1 MSHQRS
7 LSNLIWSDNT
17 DITLAKIGLI
27 FSVLLFGLRLLAEQV
42 LLVVIPVAGGS
53 ACALYLVTRRREA
66 KHVELFALRNELVG
80 YLPALVLF
88 GLAGL
93 IASIRLIGGRSP
105 MTHLLTGAIAGCII
119 AQIFLLENSL
129 LEPKLV
135 LGQIGVAAFVVRF
148 GALFGTP
155 GYTGVDIWTHV
166 PVFVGGIADAGSL
179 APIADTKYVTA
190 PLYHLNG
197 AAGSLFFGTPR
208 AGVFLTIGTL
218 LAASFL
224 FIYTT
229 TRLILPARWAL
240 LATALFAFSDQLLR
254 WSIHLIPTSLG
265 LFFFLAA
272 FYCLTKV
279 YYNPDV
285 RILGLVMFTTLAVV
299 FTHQVS
305 TAVVLLVL
313 AIAAVVSLVTAFQR
327 PETLSEGRRLRAFGL
342 TGVFGTTTAVTLVS
356 WMNTPFSGDFVF
368 LWRMLDVL
376 ERTLIGQAGFLNL
389 ASTGGGGAAPSEG
402 QTGLLGELVPFVEWS
417 GFAVLLAATVVG
429 GITLLRRVDSEE
441 LKLTYILSFGG
452 MFFVVYGLSLFGI
465 RTLMPG
471 RWLAFLYVPMVI
483 MGAFGLYYVAQNAS
497 PRVVMAVVLVVA
509 VAYPVTMVTAE
520 KATLDAPA
528 FDEEYPRFSY
538 TESEIGAVETIST
551 YRPPA
556 VEADLGTDHPYRSLY
571 DRSAGYEIPDIQVED
586 SRPVS
591 PETTVAREY
600 QTQGPANIF
609 LAGDPPLAAKSNEYL
624 EGSLCRPDAN
634 HLYTSDTVTLC
645 VPAEGE
651 GSA

>member
-7 LSNLIWSDNT
+7 LSGLLRSDNT

-80 YLPALVLF
+80 YLPAAVLF
-88 GLAGL
+88 GLASL
-93 IASIRLIGGRSP
+93 IAAIRLNGGRSP
-105 MTHLLTGAIAGCII
+105 MTHLLTGVVVGCII

-135 LGQIGVAAFVVRF
+135 LGQIAVAAFVVRF

-155 GYTGVDIWTHV
+155 GYTGVDIWTHA
-166 PVFVGGIADAGSL
+166 PVFVGGIADTGSL

-197 AAGSLFFGTPR
+197 AAGSLLFGSPR
-208 AGVFLTIGTL
+208 AGVFLTVGSL

-229 TRLILPARWAL
+229 TRLLLPARWAL

-265 LFFFLAA
+265 LVFFLAM

-285 RILGLVMFTTLAVV
+285 RMLGLVLFTALAVV

-313 AIAAVVSLVTAFQR
+313 AIAAIVSVVTAFRR
-327 PETLSEGRRLRAFGL
+327 PEPLSEGQRLRAVGL
-342 TGVFGTTTAVTLVS
+342 TGVFGASTAVTLIS
-356 WMNTPFSGDFVF
+356 WVNTPFSGEFVF
-368 LWRMLDVL
+368 LWRMLDVM
-376 ERTLIGQAGFLNL
+376 ERTLFGQAGFLNL
-389 ASTGGGGAAPSEG
+389 ASASGGAAPSEG
-402 QTGLLGELVPFVEWS
+402 QTGLLGELVPFIEWA
-417 GFAVLLAATVVG
+417 GFAVLLAATVIG
-429 GITLLRRVDSEE
+429 GIILLRRVDSDE
-441 LKLTYILSFGG
+441 LKLTYLLSFAG

-471 RWLAFLYVPMVI
+471 RWLAFLYAPMVI
-483 MGAFGLYYVAQNAS
+483 MGAFGLYYVAENAS
-497 PRVVMAVVLVVA
+497 PRVVMAVVLIVA

-528 FDEEYPRFSY
+528 FEDEYPRFSY

-556 VEADLGTDHPYRSLY
+556 VEADIGTDHPYRSLY
-571 DRSAGYEIPDIQVED
+571 DRAAGYDIPDIQVED
-586 SRPVS
+586 GRPVS
-591 PETTVAREY
+591 PETTIAREY
-600 QTQGPANIF
+600 QTQGPSTVF
-609 LAGDPPLAAKSNEYL
+609 LAGEPLLAAKSNEYL

-634 HLYTSDTVTLC
+634 HLYTSDSVTLC
-645 VPAEGE
+645 VPAEE
-651 GSA
+651 GGSL